1 MEEAYNISPYNY
13 YFNNPILMIDPTG
26 MSAEGLST
34 TIVDPNGRIIYHK
47 DDDDKNIYKSNSFTS
62 DGNTDWMDVIGQ

>member
-1 MEEAYNISPYNY
+1 
-13 YFNNPILMIDPTG
+13 MIDPTG